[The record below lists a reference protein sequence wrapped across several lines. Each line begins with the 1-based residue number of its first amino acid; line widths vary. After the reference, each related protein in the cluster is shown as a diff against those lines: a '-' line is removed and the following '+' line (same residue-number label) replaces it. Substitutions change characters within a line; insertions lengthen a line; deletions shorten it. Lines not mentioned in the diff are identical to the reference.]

1 MNILITGVTKGI
13 GYQLVSEFVKRNH
26 KVFGIGRTEEKLLE
40 LKTKYGE
47 NFIPLNYDITLEEN
61 IEKIFKVLDENSIS
75 IDILINNAG
84 IGFLGEFYNIDYKS
98 NEKMIDLNIK
108 SLMHITYKFINKSL
122 EENIEKIRGI
132 INISSTAAFQSGGPY
147 FAVYYGTKAFVSS
160 FTNGITEE
168 LRDKNFKVMGVYPGP
183 TKTEFVGMEK
193 EKSFYTMEAKKV
205 AKIIVQDF
213 FNEKEISIPGFF
225 NKILV
230 FIGKVIPRKLE
241 LKFLKKIQLKKLK

>member
-13 GYQLVSEFVKRNH
+13 GYQLVSEFIKRNH
-26 KVFGIGRTEEKLLE
+26 KVFGIGRTESKLLE
-40 LKTKYGE
+40 LKNKYGE
-47 NFIPLNYDITLEEN
+47 DFIPLNYDITLEEN
-61 IEKIFKVLDENSIS
+61 IDKIFKILDKDKIS

-84 IGFLGEFYNIDYKS
+84 VGFLGEFYNIDYKN

-108 SLMHITYKFINKSL
+108 SLVYITYKFINKSL
-122 EENIEKIRGI
+122 EENIDKIRGI

-160 FTNGITEE
+160 FTNGIAEE
-168 LRDKNFKVMGVYPGP
+168 LEDKNFKVMGVYPGP
-183 TKTEFVGMEK
+183 TKTEFVGMDK
-193 EKSFYTMEAKKV
+193 EKNFYTMESKKV

-213 FNEKEISIPGFF
+213 FNEKEVSIPGII

-230 FIGKVIPRKLE
+230 FMGKFIPRKLE
-241 LKFLKKIQLKKLK
+241 LKLLKKIQLKKLK